1 MLYVCYILITLLK
14 DVWSFLNFIKGVLLK
29 GFLRC
34 LRSSPGET
42 NKGHGHPPGLEAS
55 LRKLRL
61 TRYDGQVGSKGLPFW
76 VCGGS
81 GPHGH
86 PGGAWIKPGADAS
99 PADPGPRPSPSQ
111 APGPLLRGFS
121 DLLPFN
127 PLLPAV

>member
-1 MLYVCYILITLLK
+1 MLYVRYILITLLK
-14 DVWSFLNFIKGVLLK
+14 DVWSFLNFIKGVYLK
-29 GFLRC
+29 AFSGVYVQG
-34 LRSSPGET
+34 PGET

-61 TRYDGQVGSKGLPFW
+61 ARYDGQVGSKGLPLW

-86 PGGAWIKPGADAS
+86 PGGAGIKPGADAS
-99 PADPGPRPSPSQ
+99 PADPGPRSSPSQ
-111 APGPLLRGFS
+111 APDPLLRGFS